1 VPIQFQ
7 RLLLSRYPLRLVALM
22 AALLALATPAPAEQR
37 QKSPARTGTVT
48 ILTDGIAEP
57 NSNATRAINE
67 LAKEIGNVRVLPI
80 AGHGATANVR
90 DLLRLRGVDL
100 AVLNSDIF
108 QFLDQTRQYPNARS
122 QIRYV
127 THIYNQ
133 KIYLLARQ
141 ELNTIESLRGR
152 KLAIP
157 SRGAGSHT
165 TAMTLFNLL
174 GIDVMLHPLGAD
186 ADLDDFSLE
195 TYDGLLLLSDEL
207 ARVRLSAQAR
217 HDLHVVPISFVPAL
231 QSTYRPAVIEP
242 QELPGV
248 PVAGNTETVAVSTL
262 LAVYNWGPS
271 QTRFADVSSFSNG
284 LFAALPKLR
293 QNAGSLWR
301 QADINAQIAG
311 WSRHGAAQPSR
322 ALAKDQLAQLALVEK
337 PQAALP
343 PLSGTSAGATATS
356 KITVLAM
363 GRAPLAEAQ
372 LPEGGLIT
380 ELLRMSLSR
389 GKLSG
394 GRSQIEMRWTTAAPV
409 KSLLSDATIDI
420 SLPWDGVDC
429 ERPNDLVQ
437 TSAVLCDNA
446 LYSDPLLEVVV
457 GLFTR
462 SESNFTFDTDQS
474 ILGRTICIS
483 GDQDVSVLNAQGR
496 EWLAQKRIV
505 AVRRAT
511 LLDCASA
518 VQTLEADAFIASDLE
533 GRYVLDRLGLS
544 RHFKMLERPLGI
556 RGVHAV
562 ASKEHAQAPELI
574 DALNRGLKE
583 LKESDAY
590 AAIVR
595 RHLMRLWAAR
605 DGAP

>member
-1 VPIQFQ
+1 M
-7 RLLLSRYPLRLVALM
+7 LAT
-22 AALLALATPAPAEQR
+22 LLALAAPASAEQR
-37 QKSPARTGTVT
+37 QKSSPARTGAVT
-48 ILTDGIAEP
+48 ILTDSIAEP

-67 LAKEIGNVRVLPI
+67 LAREVGKVRVLPI
-80 AGHGATANVR
+80 AGQGAVANVR
-90 DLLRLRGVDL
+90 DLLGLRGVDL

-127 THIYNQ
+127 THIYGQ

-141 ELNTIESLRGR
+141 ELNTIDSLRGR
-152 KLAIP
+152 KLAVP

-174 GIDVMLHPLGAD
+174 GIDVMLYPLGAD
-186 ADLDDFSLE
+186 ADLDDFSLDK
-195 TYDGLLLLSDEL
+195 YDGMLLLSDEL

-217 HDLHVVPISFVPAL
+217 RDLHVVPISFVPAL
-231 QSTYRPAVIEP
+231 RGTYRPAAIEP
-242 QELPGV
+242 RELPGV
-248 PVAGNTETVAVSTL
+248 PVAGNIETIAVSTL
-262 LAVYNWGPS
+262 LAVYNWGSS

-284 LFAALPKLR
+284 LFAALPRLR
-293 QNAGSLWR
+293 QDAGSIWR
-301 QADINAQIAG
+301 QADINGQIAG
-311 WSRHGAAQPSR
+311 WSRYGAAQPGR
-322 ALAKDQLAQLALVEK
+322 ALGKEHLAQLALVEP
-337 PQAALP
+337 PQATLA
-343 PLSGTSAGATATS
+343 PLGGTSPGASVTS

-363 GRAPLAEAQ
+363 GRAPLADAQ
-372 LPEGGLIT
+372 LPDGGLIP
-380 ELLRMSLSR
+380 ELLRMSLNR
-389 GKLSG
+389 GKPSG
-394 GRSQIEMRWTTAAPV
+394 GRSEIELRWTTAAPV
-409 KSLLSDATIDI
+409 KSLLSDASIDI

-429 ERPNDLVQ
+429 ERPNDLIQ

-446 LYSDPLLEVVV
+446 LYSDPILEVVV

-462 SESNFTFDTDQS
+462 AESNFTFDTDQS
-474 ILGRTICIS
+474 IFGRTICIS

-496 EWLAQKRIV
+496 EWLSQKRIV
-505 AVRRAT
+505 AIRRPT

-533 GRYVLDRLGLS
+533 GRYVLDRLGLA
-544 RHFKMLERPLGI
+544 RHFRMVERPLGI

-574 DALNRGLKE
+574 DTLNRGLKA

-590 AAIVR
+590 ATIVR
-595 RHLMRLWAAR
+595 SHLMRLWTAR
-605 DGAP
+605 EGTP